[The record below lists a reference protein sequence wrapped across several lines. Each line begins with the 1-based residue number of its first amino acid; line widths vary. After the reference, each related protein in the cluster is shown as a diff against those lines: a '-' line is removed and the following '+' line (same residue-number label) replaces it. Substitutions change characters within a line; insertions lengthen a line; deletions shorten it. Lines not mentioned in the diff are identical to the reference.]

1 MRILGLLLLGMLVYG
16 QMPAA
21 APSEPPAPPE
31 MVTYYIGFLKRGPK
45 WTPEVTD
52 ETKKIQAG
60 HMAHMR
66 KSHAAKALVVAGP
79 IGDDGELRGILIYKT
94 ANLEEARRWANEDP
108 AVLAGRLVLEIH
120 PWLVQKGT
128 LP

>member
-1 MRILGLLLLGMLVYG
+1 MRVLGFLFLGLLAYA
-16 QMPAA
+16 QTPA
-21 APSEPPAPPE
+21 APPE

-52 ETKKIQAG
+52 ETRKIQAG

-66 KSHAAKALVVAGP
+66 KSHEAKALVLAGP
-79 IGDDGELRGILIYKT
+79 IADNGDLRGILIYKT
-94 ANLEEARRWANEDP
+94 ATIEEARQWANSDP

-120 PWLVQKGT
+120 PWLVEKGY

>member
-16 QMPAA
+16 QTPE
-21 APSEPPAPPE
+21 PSAPPE